1 MRRIAFAALALCVA
15 VPAFAQEA
23 TKMPLVGVLR
33 INTPATNEPGATML
47 RPSSRPL
54 LAQVARDLDQRT
66 GEC

>member
-1 MRRIAFAALALCVA
+1 
-15 VPAFAQEA
+15 
-23 TKMPLVGVLR
+23 MPLVGVLR

-66 GEC
+66 GER